1 MKIKIGNK
9 NILED
14 MGSLI
19 LQYNLLYLIS
29 E

>member
-9 NILED
+9 NILEVQ
-14 MGSLI
+14 GSLI
-19 LQYNLLYLIS
+19 LQYNPLYLIS